1 MPDIIPVADLEDLGD
16 NMVRIWLRAK
26 GSTPWGLSDGASPG
40 YGAKLYV
47 DALKTTV
54 DGLAVTPTLDLG
66 AAVNTVVTRGG
77 ATGYAIHT
85 LTDFLVRLDRHCR
98 RRSEVSGVTSL
109 DDYLTYLNIT
119 HATKWQCLFDPNYRD
134 LFFAIRGT
142 YPSPEN
148 LYFEVISPTY
158 ANGLRKLVIGTG
170 QTAGA
175 SVTTTSY
182 CGGFPKITVS
192 GSTGADTVT
201 VTGTQYNPATNTATA
216 GKTWTAAVTG
226 DGTVALVSG
235 GGTPADT
242 DALITACSGI
252 TAGGSLSA
260 GTIIVEAH
268 RPTGRPLL
276 P

>member
-16 NMVRIWLRAK
+16 AMVRFWLRAK
-26 GSTPWGLSDGASPG
+26 GSTPWGLDDGASPS
-40 YGAKLYV
+40 YGAKLYA
-47 DALKTTV
+47 DAMKTTV

-66 AAVNTVVTRGG
+66 AAINQVVARSG
-77 ATGYAIHT
+77 ATAYAAYVLRDW
-85 LTDFLVRLDRHCR
+85 LTKLDRHCR
-98 RRSEVSGVTSL
+98 RRSEVAGVTSL
-109 DDYLTYLNIT
+109 DDYLTYLNVT
-119 HATKWQCLFDPNYRD
+119 HATKWQALYDPNWRD
-134 LFFAIRGT
+134 LYYAVRGT

-148 LYFEVISPTY
+148 MYFEIISPTY

-170 QTAGA
+170 ETAGA

-182 CGGFPKITVS
+182 AGGFPKITVS

-226 DGTVALVSG
+226 DGTVALAAG

-242 DALITACSGI
+242 DALIAACSGI